1 MWFFTGEGDKGNSSL
16 FSGERLPKSSIEF
29 ELIGTLDEVTAFIGL
44 IVSTSDCQEIT
55 NILKQIQQ
63 DLSHLM
69 GIIANTNRNALAPRF
84 NINDAISSLEEYI
97 KRFGAELENPQGFI
111 FSGSS
116 ITGAYMDVVRA
127 VTRRAERVSVRMSES
142 RDDFEKAVLVYL
154 NRLSSLFYVLRL
166 FVDKNSN

>member
-1 MWFFTGEGDKGNSSL
+1 MWFFTGKGDKGDSSL

-44 IVSTSDCQEIT
+44 IVSTSDCQEIA

-69 GIIANTNRNALAPRF
+69 GIIAGTNRNTLAPRF
-84 NINDAISSLEEYI
+84 NISDAISSLEENI
-97 KRFGAELENPQGFI
+97 KHFGAKLEKPQGFI
-111 FSGSS
+111 FCGSS
-116 ITGAYMDVVRA
+116 ITGAYLDVVRA
-127 VTRRAERVSVRMSES
+127 IARRAERVSVRMSES
-142 RDDFEKAVLVYL
+142 RDGFEKAVLVYL

-166 FVDKNSN
+166 FVDKIRN